1 MGQSELKHRLIHTK
15 YGAVFAL
22 CSTGYV
28 AALVFWNVPSHSQ
41 HKFHWLVD
49 LHFILPTWAE
59 AGVNL
64 VFYAY
69 LVWGSAV
76 LYRIAQGNERLL
88 VCSWVT
94 SFFLGL
100 IQNLV
105 SASAATAIDYV
116 RALAMLVALLAA
128 GDIFFKMPASGYA
141 RPDNQTSRNT

>member
-1 MGQSELKHRLIHTK
+1 MGHSELKHRLIQTK

-28 AALVFWNVPSHSQ
+28 AALDFWNVLSHSQ
-41 HKFHWLVD
+41 HKTHWLVD

-69 LVWGSAV
+69 LVWVFAV
-76 LYRIAQGNERLL
+76 FYRIAQGKERLF

-94 SFFLGL
+94 TFFLGI

-105 SASAATAIDYV
+105 SRSAATAIDYLK
-116 RALAMLVALLAA
+116 ALAMLVALLVAV
-128 GDIFFKMPASGYA
+128 DICLRMLASGYA
-141 RPDNQTSRNT
+141 RLDN

>member
-1 MGQSELKHRLIHTK
+1 MGHSELKHRLIHTK
-15 YGAVFAL
+15 YGAAFAL

-28 AALVFWNVPSHSQ
+28 AAMVFWNFASHSQ
-41 HKFHWLVD
+41 HKFRWLLD
-49 LHFILPTWAE
+49 LHSILPSRVE

-88 VCSWVT
+88 VCCWVT
-94 SFFLGL
+94 SLFLGL

-128 GDIFFKMPASGYA
+128 GDIFFRLPANG
-141 RPDNQTSRNT
+141 